1 MYHFYPFAKDRRE
14 KINELQALVFDDQ
27 SASDAQKFL
36 APPKLVILEKNFW
49 QKRENVKKCRKCSKK
64 SENVRTLP
72 NASERIRTCPNASGK
87 VRTGPNT
94 SPNLR
99 KTPKTSEN
107 FRKFPKVSEIP
118 EKVYMWPF
126 KNLKQNINGHMRL

>member
-1 MYHFYPFAKDRRE
+1 MTSTLCVFCDDEILRWKHKIGLLPLRHGSYRE
-14 KINELQALVFDDQ
+14 RKQATALIFDEE

-36 APPKLVILEKNFW
+36 APPKLVILEKKNW
-49 QKRENVKKCRKCSKK
+49 QKRENINKYQKNSKK

-99 KTPKTSEN
+99 KLRKTCEN
-107 FRKFPKVSEIP
+107 FEKFRDLFYQLIA
-118 EKVYMWPF
+118 
-126 KNLKQNINGHMRL
+126 N